1 MADDFKYHID
11 HHASLLPPAELVET
25 RAAQLRGAVD
35 GAALLAAEETAISQA
50 LLAQRRLGLAALS
63 DGEFRRRNH
72 LSVVY
77 DGVAGFADR
86 PLPGGAFADLV
97 GIAHAPEVRG
107 LTDRPVGQG
116 RLAKHEADYLLSGT
130 DRPTLVA
137 LPSPGFLA
145 ELSGGVAVT
154 GGEAGQGGTSGTAG
168 RVEQVEQV
176 GADLARI
183 LGAEIAAL
191 AADGIRYV
199 LLTNPA
205 YTFLLTEQG
214 RSQARS
220 RGIDP
225 DSTIERMS
233 QVDAQVLAGLETP
246 AEFRVG
252 LDITTAGAVGGGYD
266 PAAVERFLGGL
277 GFGRLCVEY
286 PAAPAE
292 RFPLGQL
299 PAGLVMSLG
308 IVDVDDPELE
318 PVDELVGRID
328 DAAALI
334 DVDDIAISTNG
345 GFHATAVP
353 LDAAHQRAKLQ
364 RVEMVARYF
373 WGNEL

>member
-77 DGVAGFADR
+77 DGIAGFTDE

-145 ELSGGVAVT
+145 ELTGGVALT
-154 GGEAGQGGTSGTAG
+154 GGAAG
-168 RVEQVEQV
+168 QVEQV

-220 RGIDP
+220 HGIDP

-252 LDITTAGAVGGGYD
+252 LDITTTGAVGGGYD
-266 PAAVERFLGGL
+266 PAAVERFLSGL

-299 PAGLVMSLG
+299 PAGLVVSLG

-318 PVDELVGRID
+318 SVDELVGRID
-328 DAAALI
+328 DAATLI

-345 GFHATAVP
+345 GFHATTVP